1 MVADC
6 LPKVFKDKRM
16 KQKVLFLFRASPF
29 APVRGGKYLENELS
43 DIRRH
48 TPSRLP
54 DGRLKR
60 NKIKKPPLA
69 VKKSPAVRR
78 NKNSYLRRPNPFH
91 SFILVR
97 VTPTAKRNSYRVAIL
112 VGSHTQG
119 SVLRPQPWA
128 GETQLRQSCQGCAPS
143 TMG

>member
-1 MVADC
+1 MRQCVVVDI
-6 LPKVFKDKRM
+6 PE
-16 KQKVLFLFRASPF
+16 ST
-29 APVRGGKYLENELS
+29 LS
-43 DIRRH
+43 DIRHH

-69 VKKSPAVRR
+69 VKKSPAIRR
-78 NKNSYLRRPNPFH
+78 NKNSCLRRPNPFH
-91 SFILVR
+91 SIILVR

-112 VGSHTQG
+112 VGALTQG

-128 GETQLRQSCQGCAPS
+128 WESQLRQSCCCLRTSLPWTSRKPNVLHPQPWVQQ
-143 TMG
+143 